1 VVVDKQPIP
10 VRVDR
15 DLEELIPGFL
25 ARRHDDVRK
34 LREALDARDV
44 ESVRV
49 TGHSM
54 KGTGGGYGF
63 DGLSEIGASI
73 ESAAKGGDLDAAR
86 RGLERLVDYLERV
99 EIRFE

>member
-1 VVVDKQPIP
+1 MEKQPIP
-10 VRVDR
+10 VTVDQ
-15 DLEELIPGFL
+15 DLAELIPGFL
-25 ARRHDDVRK
+25 SRREGDLLK
-34 LREALDARDV
+34 LRAALVAQDV

-73 ESAAKGGDLDAAR
+73 EAAAKRDDLDAAR
-86 RGLERLVDYLERV
+86 LGLERLVDYLERV
-99 EIRFE
+99 QVRFV

>member
-1 VVVDKQPIP
+1 MDKAPIPVVVDQ
-10 VRVDR
+10 

-25 ARRHDDVRK
+25 ARRQEDVRK
-34 LREALDARDV
+34 LRAALEAGDL

-63 DGLSEIGASI
+63 DGLSEIGAAI
-73 ESAAKGGDLDAAR
+73 ETAAKGGDLEAM
-86 RGLERLVDYLERV
+86 RGGLDRLVDYLERV
-99 EIRFE
+99 QIRFE